1 MNNEKNNIDKEL
13 LIEFQE
19 SILEKFKALCDKDN
33 ITPDFYTLIDFLYQT
48 NVIKDLTI
56 AKFMVMELYPASLF
70 ENESKMNAILD
81 ISIRT
86 GLSEKTV
93 YNMIQHPESFGYAI
107 SKKRNKKNNNK

>member
-1 MNNEKNNIDKEL
+1 MNNEKNNIDREL

-33 ITPDFYTLIDFLYQT
+33 ITPDFYTLIDFMYQT

-56 AKFMVMELYPASLF
+56 AKFMVMELYPAALF

-81 ISIRT
+81 ISIQT

-93 YNMIQHPESFGYAI
+93 YNMIQHPESFGYGI

>member
-19 SILEKFKALCDKDN
+19 SILEKFKALCLKDN
-33 ITPDFYTLIDFLYQT
+33 KTPDFYILVDFLYQT

-56 AKFMVMELYPASLF
+56 AKFMVMELYPAALF

>member
-1 MNNEKNNIDKEL
+1 MNNEKNNIDREL

-33 ITPDFYTLIDFLYQT
+33 ITPDFYTLIDFMYQT

-56 AKFMVMELYPASLF
+56 AKFMVMQLYPAALF

-93 YNMIQHPESFGYAI
+93 YNMIQHPESFGYGI

>member
-1 MNNEKNNIDKEL
+1 MNNEKNNIDREL

-33 ITPDFYTLIDFLYQT
+33 ITPDFYTLIDFMYQT

-56 AKFMVMELYPASLF
+56 AKFMVMQLYPGALF

-93 YNMIQHPESFGYAI
+93 YNMIQHPESFGYGI